1 MPASVR
7 LYGLHVGTLDV
18 ARDGRLS
25 FIYSTEW
32 LERNER
38 DARHHPLSLSLPFRE
53 ARYYHEDAGPFF
65 DGLLPDNN
73 KVREQLA
80 RHLHVDASD
89 DFALLY
95 ELGADCPGAITI
107 LPQVAS
113 EIPEDRIP
121 PQFHLMSERELAD
134 YIKDLPGRPLFVD
147 ADGELR
153 LSLAGM
159 HHKAAVLQVGT
170 SLAVPKGRTP
180 TTHIVKI
187 DIEGLRD
194 SLKVEHFCL
203 EAARVLG
210 LDTVRSYVK
219 MADGVPFL
227 LIARYDRAVG
237 DRDGHRYIRRL
248 HQEDFCQAMRR
259 FPREKYEK
267 DGGPGWVECFA
278 LLNRTVDPA
287 TSRTEL
293 LRRAIF
299 QFLIGNPDAH
309 AKNYSF
315 VYKGDGIH
323 LSKLYDVNNAAAF
336 RSHYKEQRPRLAMLV
351 GKERDPTKLTLAH
364 WTQFARDVA
373 ITPAIVHE
381 ELSKMAKTLLQEVA
395 TVRSSLA
402 NTPADSP
409 LLDLTVDDISQR
421 CTAVMKW

>member
-1 MPASVR
+1 MSASVR
-7 LYGLHVGTLDV
+7 LYGLRVGTLDV

-25 FIYSTEW
+25 FTYAMEW
-32 LERNER
+32 LQRLER
-38 DARHHPLSLSLPFRE
+38 DVKHHPLSLSLPFRE
-53 ARYYHEDAGPFF
+53 EKYDHEDAGPFF

-80 RHLHVDASD
+80 RHFQVDARD

-107 LPQVAS
+107 LPEGAP

-121 PQFHLMSERELAD
+121 PEYHLMSEGELAG
-134 YIKDLPGRPLFVD
+134 YIKDLPRRPLFVD

-170 SLAVPKGRTP
+170 SLAIPKGQTP

-187 DIEGLRD
+187 DIDGLQD

-203 EAARVLG
+203 EAARATG
-210 LDTVRSYVK
+210 IDTVRSSVK
-219 MADGVPFL
+219 TADNVPFL

-237 DRDGHRYIRRL
+237 EFDGRRYIRRL
-248 HQEDFCQAMRR
+248 HQEDFCQALRR

-267 DGGPGWVECFA
+267 DGGPGWAECFA

-287 TSRTEL
+287 RSRAEL
-293 LRRAIF
+293 LKRAIF

-315 VYKGDGIH
+315 VYRGDGIH

-336 RSHYKEQRPRLAMLV
+336 RAHYKEQRPRLAMFV
-351 GKERDPTKLTLAH
+351 GAERDPTKLSSKH
-364 WTQFARDVA
+364 WTRFARDIA

-381 ELSKMAKTLLQEVA
+381 ELLNMAKTLLEEVSK
-395 TVRSSLA
+395 VRSSLTD
-402 NTPADSP
+402 TPADSP
-409 LLDLTVDDISQR
+409 LLDLAVADISQR
-421 CTAVMKW
+421 CSAVLNW